1 MQAADP
7 EKSGLALADCWSTAD
22 KIKLFPHLFL
32 PPPPPPPL
40 FDSQSFFSSP
50 FYLYFVQSKIFYCTI
65 EYDRHHRHSSVLH

>member
-32 PPPPPPPL
+32 HRSPLTRLSHPLLWDRFPHLNHLMGSEGLEGPAGPPMVTL
-40 FDSQSFFSSP
+40 
-50 FYLYFVQSKIFYCTI
+50 
-65 EYDRHHRHSSVLH
+65 